1 MGNETRRKGWEKALT
16 LAQKEM
22 TAKKKRQLKKH
33 IICFVVSLTA
43 VILLIIFFSNQ
54 VQAAGINIDMSSG
67 DGTEGSFGTIQVLLL
82 FALIALAPSLL
93 IMVTSFTRIVIVL
106 SFLRNALGV
115 QQTPPNQVIVG
126 LALFLSLFIMAPVFS
141 EMNEVAI
148 QPYAEQQITQEQ
160 ALEQVQVPLKEF
172 MLKQTGVKELNL
184 FLSISGQAETLEEIN
199 PESLTSLGIEVI
211 VPAFITTELKKAFTM
226 GFLLFI
232 PFLIIDMVVSSTLMS
247 MGMVMLP
254 PSMIATPFKLM
265 LFVVVDGWSL
275 LIDALIK
282 SFIK

>member
-1 MGNETRRKGWEKALT
+1 MGNQTRRKGWEKALT

-33 IICFVVSLTA
+33 IICFAVSLTA

>member
-1 MGNETRRKGWEKALT
+1 MGNQTRRKGWEKALT

>member
-43 VILLIIFFSNQ
+43 VISLIIFFSNQ
-54 VQAAGINIDMSSG
+54 VQAAGINIDISSG

-115 QQTPPNQVIVG
+115 QQTPPNQVVVG

>member
-1 MGNETRRKGWEKALT
+1 MGNQTRRKGWEKALT

-43 VILLIIFFSNQ
+43 VISLIIFFSNQ
-54 VQAAGINIDMSSG
+54 VQAAGINIDISSG

-115 QQTPPNQVIVG
+115 QQTPPNQVVVG

>member
-43 VILLIIFFSNQ
+43 VISLIIFFSNQ
-54 VQAAGINIDMSSG
+54 VQAAGINIDISSG

-115 QQTPPNQVIVG
+115 QQTPPNQVVVG

-141 EMNEVAI
+141 EMNEIAI